1 MKTGSRSGLTVI
13 ELCVTLTLLALVTV
27 KGVMILRMTNRSQ
40 ASETADMDL
49 EDSARRLLD
58 RIAYAIMG
66 STRDRLFPDPESP
79 IFSDSVEYVVS
90 LGVEDGEVVWSD
102 PDRISL
108 DDAGKRVSCLEA
120 VDTTHERETTWTN
133 VARPFLE
140 GELPNGIDD
149 NGNGLVDERGLTFTL
164 DGNSVHIELSMER
177 PGLEGTM
184 ITKSVRRSVTIRN

>member
-1 MKTGSRSGLTVI
+1 MTVI
-13 ELCVTLTLLALVTV
+13 ELCVSLTLLALVSV
-27 KGVMILRMTNRSQ
+27 KGVMILRMTNESQ
-40 ASETADMDL
+40 VSETADMDL

-108 DDAGKRVSCLEA
+108 DDAGNRVSCREDL
-120 VDTTHERETTWTN
+120 DTPNERETTWTN

-164 DGNSVHIELSMER
+164 DGNSVHIEISMER
-177 PGLEGTM
+177 PGADGKP